1 MASDKGKNNR
11 STRVRHSFAEV
22 LEAPIYWSIWSLLKS
37 FHDTIFYS
45 WAYIIG
51 KKNVPPK
58 GTPLLIA
65 SNHVNGL
72 NDPLSI
78 IFGFGDRIVS
88 IFARA
93 DVYNS
98 KPFHR
103 ILAGMAMLPA
113 YRLEFDGENSL
124 INNFDSFKTASER
137 LLGGNAV
144 AIFPEARNQAG
155 RWLGKFSLGYLRLA
169 FQAAEESGF
178 EKDIVILP
186 ICNHYTG
193 FFRMRERMMLRIGT
207 PIHLQPYYERFKE
220 KPRTVQREINALVRG
235 QIEDMML
242 NITDSEH
249 YDAIEYLRITE
260 YGKKWC
266 TKMGLDPYYLPDKL
280 TADKKLV
287 ARLDELNAQYPEKM
301 DGIYKGFLK
310 LKEATRKLNIR
321 DWIFDKPLS
330 LVELVS
336 FGVCLGILLPL
347 FLYSLIP
354 NILIYYIPYP
364 ITKKLKA
371 KHNSASMFVGGVH
384 FILSG
389 CVTIPLFYSLTFV
402 LEGLFVSWIY
412 AAIHLFCLPFLGI
425 FAWNYRKLYMK
436 WKGAVWYRTMQ
447 QVGYRKLRKTRELR
461 NRLFFKLDTLL
472 YSQEGI

>member
-1 MASDKGKNNR
+1 MADNR
-11 STRVRHSFAEV
+11 QKSIRSPRVRHSFAEV
-22 LEAPIYWSIWSLLKS
+22 LEAPIYWTLWSLTKS
-37 FHDTIFYS
+37 YHDTMFYS
-45 WAYIIG
+45 WAYIVG
-51 KKNVPPK
+51 KKNIPPK

-103 ILAGMAMLPA
+103 IFVGMEMLPA
-113 YRLEFDGENSL
+113 YRLEFDGEHSL
-124 INNFDSFKTASER
+124 SNNFDSFDTASER

-144 AIFPEARNQAG
+144 AIFPEAKNQAG
-155 RWLGKFSLGYLRLA
+155 RWLGEFSLGYLRLA
-169 FQAAEESGF
+169 FQTAEKSGF
-178 EKDIVILP
+178 QKDVVILP

-193 FFRMRERMMLRIGT
+193 FFRMRERMMLKIGT
-207 PIHLQPYYERFKE
+207 PIHLQPYYERFRE
-220 KPRTVQREINALVRG
+220 KPRTVQREINKLVRG

-242 NITDSEH
+242 NITDREH
-249 YDAIEYLRITE
+249 YDAIEYLRSSE

-266 TKMGLDPYYLPDKL
+266 TRMGLDPYYLPDKL
-280 TADKKLV
+280 NADKKLV
-287 ARLDELNAQYPEKM
+287 ARLDELNAEYPEKM
-301 DGIYKGFLK
+301 DAIYKGFTK

-330 LVELVS
+330 LVELVC
-336 FGVCLGILLPL
+336 FGVCLCLLLPL
-347 FLYSLIP
+347 FAYSLIP
-354 NILIYYIPYP
+354 NAIIFYIPYP
-364 ITKKLKA
+364 ITKKLRA
-371 KHNSASMFVGGVH
+371 KHNAASMFVGGVH
-384 FILSG
+384 FLLSAF
-389 CVTIPLFYSLTFV
+389 VTIPIFYSLTFV
-402 LEGLFVSWIY
+402 LEGLFISWIY
-412 AAIHLFCLPFLGI
+412 AAIHLVCLPFLGI
-425 FAWNYRKLYMK
+425 FAWNYRKLYKK

-461 NRLFFKLDTLL
+461 NRLFLKLDNLL